1 MTEVNDGVTARPR
14 GGRALGVAGRV
25 VVVTIWLTTAFIMT
39 SKWGGTCIG
48 CIFVVVRVCAIF
60 ARSVSFL
67 RGIIVS
73 TGGVSVLCGG
83 GLMTE

>member
-1 MTEVNDGVTARPR
+1 MAEVNDGVTTRPR
-14 GGRALGVAGRV
+14 GGRALKLAGRV
-25 VVVTIWLTTAFIMT
+25 VEATTWLTTAFIMT
-39 SKWGGTCIG
+39 SKWGGTCIS

-67 RGIIVS
+67 RGIVVS